1 MTYSPSQI
9 WFNFL
14 HSNYLIYNIS
24 WEDSL
29 VDRQLL
35 KLDHHSKVLAITSAG
50 CNILDYSLEK
60 PNLIDSVDIN
70 PKQTALFELKKALIE
85 NGDYSLFA
93 DFFAHGKVPGY
104 KSIYSS
110 IRSSLKPET
119 QVFWDKKISYFDPA
133 GKGLFYHGGTGAFA
147 GFLNYILKQK
157 NIVDEVSGLVQ
168 TESKEER
175 EQIFKFV
182 SEKLWNGREKHIWKS
197 SWILSLAGIPKTQRD
212 AIGDIN
218 SFMKQVLE
226 KVFVQQ
232 SARNNP
238 YWRVYLEGTYQPEFY
253 PDYLKEKNFETLKEQ
268 SKKITSSTKD
278 IYSHLNDTDKSYSHI
293 LLLDH
298 MDWLAGHN
306 IDILNKQ
313 WELILKRA
321 DNNAKVL
328 FRTAYNDIHFIPD
341 FVRKAFCFEKIAP
354 SFINQNDRVG
364 TYSGTYLG
372 TRQ

>member
-1 MTYSPSQI
+1 MTYSPSQV

-35 KLDHHSKVLAITSAG
+35 KLDHQSKVLAITSAG
-50 CNILDYSLEK
+50 CNVLDYSLDK

-85 NGDYSLFA
+85 NGDYSLFT
-93 DFFAHGKVPGY
+93 DFFARGKVTDY
-104 KSIYSS
+104 RTIYSS
-110 IRSSLKPET
+110 IRDSLKPET
-119 QVFWDKKISYFDPA
+119 QVFWDKKITYFDPA
-133 GKGLFYHGGTGAFA
+133 GRGLFYHGGTGAFA
-147 GFLNYILKQK
+147 RYLNYILKQK
-157 NIVDEVSGLVQ
+157 SIANKVSDLVYS
-168 TESKEER
+168 ESKEER

-182 SEKLWNGREKHIWKS
+182 SEKLWNGPEKHIWKS
-197 SWILSLAGIPKTQRD
+197 SWILGLAGVPRTQRD

-218 SFMKQVLE
+218 IFMKRVLE
-226 KVFVQQ
+226 KVFVQR

-238 YWRVYLEGTYQPEFY
+238 YWRVYLEGAFQPEFY

-268 SKKITSSTKD
+268 LKTITSYTKD

-306 IDILNKQ
+306 KDILNKQ
-313 WELILKRA
+313 WELILKKT
-321 DNNAKVL
+321 DNNAKIL
-328 FRTAYNDIHFIPD
+328 FRTAYNDIQFIPD
-341 FVRKAFCFEKIAP
+341 FVKRAFYFERIAP
-354 SFINQNDRVG
+354 SFIDQNDRVG

-372 TRQ
+372 IAQ